1 MSFWSLCVISLI
13 EFLILSWRYFI
24 KKLLVWFILPDRW
37 IQGKYLLLNSSII
50 VSFIYKLIIFLDWWL
65 NQRMHLLLWIIL
77 VVNLII
83 KLRLH
88 YLERIILV
96 NLVIRTNLVKIID
109 KKFIFPKIFNFF
121 VIILSIVFLFIILLS
136 NWAKRLVQ

>member
-24 KKLLVWFILPDRW
+24 EKLLVWFILPDRW
-37 IQGKYLLLNSSII
+37 IQGKYLLLNRSII

-65 NQRMHLLLWIIL
+65 NQSMHLLLLIIL

-109 KKFIFPKIFNFF
+109 KKFIFPKVFNFF
-121 VIILSIVFLFIILLS
+121 VIILSIIFLFIILLS
-136 NWAKRLVQ
+136 NWAKRLV

>member
-37 IQGKYLLLNSSII
+37 IQGKYLLLNRSII

-96 NLVIRTNLVKIID
+96 NLVIRTNLIKIID

-121 VIILSIVFLFIILLS
+121 VIILSIIFLFIILLS
-136 NWAKRLVQ
+136 NWAKRLV

>member
-1 MSFWSLCVISLI
+1 MSLRSLCVISLI

-37 IQGKYLLLNSSII
+37 IQGKYLLLNRSII

-96 NLVIRTNLVKIID
+96 NLVIRTNLIKIID
-109 KKFIFPKIFNFF
+109 KKFIFPKVFNFF
-121 VIILSIVFLFIILLS
+121 VIILSIIFLFIILLS
-136 NWAKRLVQ
+136 NWAKRLV

>member
-1 MSFWSLCVISLI
+1 MSFRSLCVISLI

-37 IQGKYLLLNSSII
+37 IQGKYLLLNRSII

-121 VIILSIVFLFIILLS
+121 VIILSIIFLFIILLS
-136 NWAKRLVQ
+136 NWAKRLV

>member
-1 MSFWSLCVISLI
+1 MSFRSLCVISLI

-109 KKFIFPKIFNFF
+109 KKFIFPKVFNFF

-136 NWAKRLVQ
+136 NWAKRLV

>member
-1 MSFWSLCVISLI
+1 MSFWSLCVIFLI

>member
-96 NLVIRTNLVKIID
+96 NLVIRTNLIKIID
-109 KKFIFPKIFNFF
+109 KKFIFPKVFNFF
-121 VIILSIVFLFIILLS
+121 VIILSIIFLFIILLS
-136 NWAKRLVQ
+136 NWAKRLV

>member
-37 IQGKYLLLNSSII
+37 IQGKYLLLNRSII

-65 NQRMHLLLWIIL
+65 NQRMHLLLLIIL

-136 NWAKRLVQ
+136 NWAKRLV

>member
-109 KKFIFPKIFNFF
+109 KKFIFSKIFNFF
-121 VIILSIVFLFIILLS
+121 VIILSIVILFIILLS
-136 NWAKRLVQ
+136 NWAKRLV

>member
-109 KKFIFPKIFNFF
+109 KKFIFPKVFNFF
-121 VIILSIVFLFIILLS
+121 VIILSIIFLFIILLS
-136 NWAKRLVQ
+136 NWAKRLV